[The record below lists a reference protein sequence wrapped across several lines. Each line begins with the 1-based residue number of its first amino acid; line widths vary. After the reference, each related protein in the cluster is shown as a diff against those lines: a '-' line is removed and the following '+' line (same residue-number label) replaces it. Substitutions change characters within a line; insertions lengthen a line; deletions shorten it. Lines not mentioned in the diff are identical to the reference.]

1 MLRPSGSRIP
11 NFLFAEEM
19 MAYDFGPNHPLKPE
33 RLQKTVSLLRE
44 EGVVEP
50 IRPKPANRE
59 DLLRIHS
66 ERYINAVE
74 QGVANTFFGIGTT
87 DNPRV
92 EGIHEKALWYV
103 GGAVEAAR
111 KVKDGDQL
119 AINISGGLHHAMR
132 DKASGFCIYNDPAI
146 MISIL
151 RERFDRVAYIDIDV
165 HHGDG
170 VEAIFDSDPNVMTIS
185 IHESG
190 KTLFP
195 GTGFLSNT
203 GQAGTNVNIPL
214 QAKSSSD
221 VWLWAFR
228 EIVPRAIDRFIPQA
242 IVLQMGTDPHFLDP
256 LGHLQVTA
264 QDWLEAVRVVRD
276 FGLPI
281 AACGGGGYNL
291 TTVPRMWAAACMT
304 LAHIEVPNKIPESL
318 QAKLGAV
325 YYFDMEKIQPLQIG
339 MESAKEA
346 VEFHSVNLKALP
358 RA

>member
-1 MLRPSGSRIP
+1 MVQSSGSFIP

-19 MAYDFGPNHPLKPE
+19 MTYDFGPNHPLKPE
-33 RLQKTVSLLRE
+33 RLRRTVALLRE
-44 EGVVEP
+44 EGVVVP
-50 IRPKPANRE
+50 VRPLPANRE
-59 DLLRIHS
+59 DLLRVHS
-66 ERYINAVE
+66 DRYIDAVE
-74 QGVANTFFGIGTT
+74 RGEANSSFGIGTT
-87 DNPRV
+87 DNPWV
-92 EGIHEKALWYV
+92 EGIHDKALWYV

-111 KVKDGDQL
+111 KVKDGDRL

-151 RERFDRVAYIDIDV
+151 RERFNRVAYVDIDV

-170 VEAIFDSDPNVMTIS
+170 VEAIYDSDPHVMTIS

-190 KTLFP
+190 RTLFP
-195 GTGFLSNT
+195 GTGFLSDT
-203 GQAGTNVNIPL
+203 GEAGTNVNIPL
-214 QAKSSSD
+214 QAKTSSD

-228 EIVPRAIDRFIPQA
+228 EIVPRAIDRFSPQA
-242 IVLQMGTDPHFLDP
+242 IVLQMGTDPHYLDP

-264 QDWLEAVRVVRD
+264 QDWVEAVRIVRD

-304 LAHIEVPNKIPESL
+304 LARIEVPEKIPEGL
-318 QAKLGAV
+318 QEPLGAIH
-325 YYFDMEKIQPLQIG
+325 YFDQEDNLPLQIG
-339 MESAKEA
+339 LQSAKEA
-346 VEFHSVNLKALP
+346 VEFHMVNLRVLP